1 MGSTLTDAVDAR
13 SWEHFEHEADIGLMA
28 TSDSR
33 EQLFEAMGEAL
44 TAVITDPDIV
54 RPRQRVRIRCS
65 APDNALLMVDWINAL
80 IYEMATR
87 GMLFG
92 AWQVELHG
100 CDLDAWVE
108 GEPVDRDRHQP
119 VVEVKGATYTELLVE
134 QDATGVWRAQCVVDV

>member
-1 MGSTLTDAVDAR
+1 MNAF
-13 SWEHFEHEADIGLMA
+13 SWKHFEHEADIGLAA

-33 EQLFEAMGEAL
+33 ERLFEAMGAAL
-44 TAVITDPDIV
+44 TAVITDPTIV
-54 RPRQRVRIRCS
+54 RPRQRIRIRCS
-65 APDNALLMVDWINAL
+65 ATDNALLMVDWINAL

-92 AWQVELHG
+92 AWQVGLQG

-134 QDATGVWRAQCVVDV
+134 QDETGLWRARCVVDV